1 MSIYEEAIG
10 LKEIKEA
17 QHNVLEV
24 AAFWRTEPRI
34 MFELK
39 SSDFCWKAERNF
51 VDVQKLRRSL
61 NVELLAIQTRLR
73 DLRDEMV
80 N

>member
-1 MSIYEEAIG
+1 
-10 LKEIKEA
+10 
-17 QHNVLEV
+17 
-24 AAFWRTEPRI
+24 